1 MVEEI
6 VLIECGESDQLKDNP
21 CSNVNEFVSDTAPGS
36 SIISTQHLLSTVN
49 SKVGIMYHNSLNS
62 YLNFLNLIPQYSHGL
77 ILVKLLSMEFI
88 YLELMYMKC

>member
-1 MVEEI
+1 MVEEF

-36 SIISTQHLLSTVN
+36 SMISTQHLLSTVK

-62 YLNFLNLIPQYSHGL
+62 YLNFLNLIPQTH
-77 ILVKLLSMEFI
+77 MD
-88 YLELMYMKC
+88 